1 MVTHFI
7 RGLFVLFQMGG
18 HGRMNILLSV
28 LTFHKL
34 VR

>member
-7 RGLFVLFQMGG
+7 RGLLVLFQMGG
-18 HGRMNILLSV
+18 RGRMNILPCV